1 VASGVTV
8 LLTTHNM
15 QEVEEICDRV
25 AILCHGRRVA
35 LDTPLALRQRHAER
49 KVDVVLSGGGRR
61 VFDLDAD
68 AEREI
73 LGRHVA
79 AGDVAS
85 LQTREFNFHEAFLKL
100 TGTEFT

>member
-1 VASGVTV
+1 
-8 LLTTHNM
+8 
-15 QEVEEICDRV
+15 
-25 AILCHGRRVA
+25 
-35 LDTPLALRQRHAER
+35 
-49 KVDVVLSGGGRR
+49 VDVVLSGGGRR

-68 AEREI
+68 AERET